1 MRSSV
6 EVRHLKVARSEYYL
20 LLLLITRILKL
31 KGLKLEG
38 HSKITLE
45 IGSPVSNS
53 RKVRVVP
60 VLEH

>member
-1 MRSSV
+1 M
-6 EVRHLKVARSEYYL
+6 ARSEYYL

-38 HSKITLE
+38 QYSKITLE

-53 RKVRVVP
+53 RKLRVVP